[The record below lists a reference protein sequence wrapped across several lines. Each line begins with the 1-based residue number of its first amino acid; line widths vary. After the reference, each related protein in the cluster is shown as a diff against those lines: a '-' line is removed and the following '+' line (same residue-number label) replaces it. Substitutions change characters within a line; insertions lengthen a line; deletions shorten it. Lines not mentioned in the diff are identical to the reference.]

1 MKRATKLWG
10 LLGILAF
17 LLAWEGA
24 VRVSQAPVW
33 LLPGPWRILTAAWET
48 RALLFSH
55 TLHTLRAAALGTLVA
70 VGAGVAFGIL
80 IHAFPALRLNLYP
93 LLVASQTVP
102 AIVIAPLFTL
112 WFGFG
117 ILPKVLLVGL
127 ACFFPVVVG
136 VVDGLEA
143 TDPEL
148 VALARTM
155 DATPARLFW
164 RIRWPAALPAFFT
177 GLRVALTYAVIAT
190 VVAEWMG
197 AEAGLGV
204 FLTRSSHSYLT
215 DRVFAA
221 ILVISGLS
229 LFLFW
234 GVDWAARR
242 VMPWHAPNQT
252 DVRR

>member
-1 MKRATKLWG
+1 MKRAARLWG
-10 LLGILAF
+10 ILGALA
-17 LLAWEGA
+17 LLAVWEGA
-24 VRVSQAPVW
+24 VRLSDAPVW
-33 LLPGPWRILTAAWET
+33 LLPGPSRILAAAWDT
-48 RALLFSH
+48 RELLFSH

-70 VGAGVAFGIL
+70 VGAGVAFGVL
-80 IHAFPALRLNLYP
+80 IHALPALRLNLYP

-102 AIVIAPLFTL
+102 TIVIAPLFTL

-127 ACFFPVVVG
+127 ACFFPVAVG
-136 VVDGLEA
+136 VIDGLEA
-143 TDPEL
+143 ADPEL

-155 DATPARLFW
+155 DATPVRLFW
-164 RIRWPAALPAFFT
+164 QIRWPSALPAFFT

-197 AEAGLGV
+197 ADAGLGV

-229 LFLFW
+229 LLLFW
-234 GVDWAARR
+234 SVNWAARR
-242 VMPWHAPNQT
+242 VMPWHAPNRP
-252 DVRR
+252 DFRR